1 MLIEE
6 ADWIKQVMEKH
17 FSKEDFPL
25 LNVGSSTESFRKE
38 TQPFIYEEIFLPLI
52 KKGFEVIHTDLKKE
66 EGVDIDGDL
75 NSKEFRAQLKG
86 LNIKSVLC
94 SNLLEHLEKPQEICD
109 SILDILPSGGKLIIT
124 VPNSFPYHKDPIDT
138 MLRPNVDELHAFFP
152 NTGLVKA
159 EIVVSN
165 NCYKDS
171 LVNNWR
177 YLFTM
182 IVRWMLPFYKYS
194 EWRHMIKDLF
204 QANKKYKATCF
215 VLHKR

>member
-6 ADWIKQVMEKH
+6 ADWINQVMEKH

-38 TQPFIYEEIFLPLI
+38 TQPFIHEEIFLPLI
-52 KKGFEVIHTDLKKE
+52 KKGFEVLHTDLKKE

-75 NSKEFRAQLKG
+75 NSKEFRAQLKS

-138 MLRPNVDELHAFFP
+138 MLRPNIHELHAFFP
-152 NTGLVKA
+152 NTSLVKA
-159 EIVVSN
+159 EVVVSN

-171 LVNNWR
+171 LVNNWK
-177 YLFTM
+177 YLLTM
-182 IVRWMLPFYKYS
+182 IVRWLLPFYKFK

-204 QANKKYKATCF
+204 QANKKYKATCL
-215 VLHKR
+215 VLQKK

>member
-6 ADWIKQVMEKH
+6 ADWIKKAIDQH
-17 FSKEDFPL
+17 FKTEDFPI
-25 LNVGSSTESFRKE
+25 LNIGSSTLEFRAE
-38 TQPFIYEEIFLPLI
+38 VQPFIDQKIFKPLKEKGI
-52 KKGFEVIHTDLKKE
+52 KIFHTDLKKE

-75 NSKEFRAQLKG
+75 NSKVFRAQLKG

-138 MLRPNVDELHAFFP
+138 MLRPNIDELHAIFP

-159 EIVVSN
+159 EVVVSN
-165 NCYKDS
+165 NSYKDS
-171 LVNNWR
+171 LLNNWK

-204 QANKKYKATCF
+204 QANKKYKATCL
-215 VLHKR
+215 VLNKQ